1 MALGLMLSML
11 AHSAVSL
18 ENIIPIDYF
27 KGMPMCIINGNAET
41 FLHLRK

>member
-1 MALGLMLSML
+1 MALGPMLSML

-27 KGMPMCIINGNAET
+27 KSMPMCIINGNAET